1 MLDEKK
7 LKEYISIK
15 SMIVIIMYNFL
26 FLTIAIFSIFT
37 KMGENSLLYKILYG
51 SFIGLI
57 IVAIFSFSTF
67 YKKDISVKYI
77 KKYDYINKVITYTYL
92 VLFLIYLIFIFLFK
106 NSNLKLSSFYMSL
119 TYYILG
125 SLMAIL
131 SIITICINL
140 FVILKNRVNVPL
152 KIIEE
157 QLKKD
162 NNLIN

>member
-92 VLFLIYLIFIFLFK
+92 VLFLIYLIFIFLLK

>member
-92 VLFLIYLIFIFLFK
+92 VLFLIYLIFIFL
-106 NSNLKLSSFYMSL
+106 
-119 TYYILG
+119 
-125 SLMAIL
+125 
-131 SIITICINL
+131 
-140 FVILKNRVNVPL
+140 LKNRVNVPL

>member
-26 FLTIAIFSIFT
+26 FLAIAIFSIFT

-57 IVAIFSFSTF
+57 IVVIFSFSTF

-92 VLFLIYLIFIFLFK
+92 VLFLIYLIFIFLLK